1 MEKEEI
7 KHKILSLLHTTLKD
21 GGMSS
26 QIVKKLGFIE
36 GTGDAQRT
44 YKSLEEMRNDES
56 VRYFEKG
63 KMIIHY
69 LPENEEMTRDKWNH
83 KKELDNI
90 DCGYLFIHQGFFT
103 KKEGTL
109 LSVKGYVSAEELVH
123 SDLLDKFSDV
133 EDDSDYLFFWVNNR
147 NALSIDNVIAK
158 MTVVPVY
165 FKPLT
170 SKKKVTFG
178 CDYKIDY
185 GKIEIISDK
194 IFPKSRAYALI
205 PIERLN
211 KHIELVEDISELK
224 VWYDNY
230 PIDRIKGGEVTT
242 NLSSRTR
249 IILE

>member
-69 LPENEEMTRDKWNH
+69 LPENEEMTRDKWNQ

-103 KKEGTL
+103 KKEGSL
-109 LSVKGYVSAEELVH
+109 LSVKGYVFDEKFAH
-123 SDLLDKFSDV
+123 SDWLDRVVDV
-133 EDDSDYLFFWVNNR
+133 EDDSDYLFFWLHNR
-147 NALSIDNVIAK
+147 NPLFIDNVKA
-158 MTVVPVY
+158 MMYLVPAY
-165 FKPLT
+165 FKLLA
-170 SKKKVTFG
+170 SKNKVTFG

-185 GKIEIISDK
+185 GKIEITCEK
-194 IFPKSRAYALI
+194 LFPKGRAYALI
-205 PIERLN
+205 PVERLN
-211 KHIELVEDISELK
+211 KHMELAEDIPELK

-230 PIDRIKGGEVTT
+230 PIDHVKGGEVTT
-242 NLSSRTR
+242 NLSSGTR

>member
-21 GGMSS
+21 GGKSS
-26 QIVKKLGFIE
+26 QIVTKLGFSE
-36 GTGDAQRT
+36 GTGDAQRV
-44 YKSLEEMRNDES
+44 YKSLEEMREDKS

-63 KMIIHY
+63 RMIIHY
-69 LPENEEMTRDKWNH
+69 LPENEEIARKKWDH

-90 DCGYLFIHQGFFT
+90 DCGYLLIHQGFFT

-109 LSVKGYVSAEELVH
+109 LRLEGYAFDEKLAH
-123 SDLLDKFSDV
+123 SDWLDRFVDI
-133 EDDSDYLFFWVNNR
+133 EDDSDYLFFWVNNK
-147 NALSIDNVIAK
+147 NAFSIDNVIAK
-158 MTVVPVY
+158 MYVVPSY

-170 SKKKVTFG
+170 SKNKVTFG

-185 GKIEIISDK
+185 GNIEITCDK
-194 IFPKSRAYALI
+194 LFPNGKAYALI
-205 PIERLN
+205 SIERLN
-211 KHIELVEDISELK
+211 KRIQLAEDIPELK

-230 PIDRIKGGEVTT
+230 SINRVKGGEVTT
-242 NLSSRTR
+242 DLSSGTR